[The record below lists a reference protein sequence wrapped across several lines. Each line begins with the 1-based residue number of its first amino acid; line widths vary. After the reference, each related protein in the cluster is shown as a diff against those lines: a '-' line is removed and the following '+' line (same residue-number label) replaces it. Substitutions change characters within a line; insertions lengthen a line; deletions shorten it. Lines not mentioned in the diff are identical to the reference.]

1 MALLFVFDL
10 DDVLYSYDWRG
21 RMQRL
26 SEHTGL
32 EVGELRRRW
41 WHMEGEGAAEAGL
54 YATADEY
61 HLAATTAL
69 GVTVSVEDWLAIRR
83 SAMAL
88 MPESIAAAERAAEL
102 GAMSLLTNNGA
113 LIGAHLPALAS
124 EILPLFG
131 AEHLRASSYYG
142 ARKPDRLVFE
152 RMLASYDADPTQVFF
167 ADDREEN
174 VVAAREAGITGHHF
188 REAAELLTAIESF
201 AAERARI

>member
-10 DDVLYSYDWRG
+10 DDVLYRYDWRG

-26 SEHTGL
+26 SAHTGL
-32 EVGELRRRW
+32 DVGELRRRW

-54 YATADEY
+54 YPTADEY
-61 HLAATTAL
+61 HLAATEAL
-69 GVTVSVEDWLAIRR
+69 GVSVTVEDWLAIRR
-83 SAMAL
+83 SAMTL

-113 LIGAHLPALAS
+113 LVGAHLPTIAS

-152 RMLASYDADPTQVFF
+152 RMLESYGATADQVFF

-174 VVAAREAGITGHHF
+174 VVAARETGITGHHF
-188 REAAELLTAIESF
+188 LDAAGLRAAIDEF
-201 AAERARI
+201 AAERG